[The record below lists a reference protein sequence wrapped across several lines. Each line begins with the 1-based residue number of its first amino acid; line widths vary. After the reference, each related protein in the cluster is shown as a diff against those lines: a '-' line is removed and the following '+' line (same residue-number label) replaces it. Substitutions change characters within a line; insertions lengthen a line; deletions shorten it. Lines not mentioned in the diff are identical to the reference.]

1 MGAEVVSEHP
11 TQPLVVDEHGVVRFK
26 RNEVV
31 RYMLDHPDADLNVLG
46 REVELGRLPV
56 ADYMQLMQLIGY
68 SVSGYGDC
76 AYSSEHEVWRE
87 HADKM
92 DAEAATLWMVRN
104 AGRVHE

>member
-1 MGAEVVSEHP
+1 MSKHP
-11 TQPLVVDEHGVVRFK
+11 TQPLVVDENGVVRFK

-31 RYMLDHPDADLNVLG
+31 RYMLDHPGTDLNVLG

-76 AYSSEHEVWRE
+76 AYSSEHEVWRK
-87 HADKM
+87 HADKI
-92 DAEAATLWMVRN
+92 DAKAELLWN
-104 AGRVHE
+104 AWKAEQDD